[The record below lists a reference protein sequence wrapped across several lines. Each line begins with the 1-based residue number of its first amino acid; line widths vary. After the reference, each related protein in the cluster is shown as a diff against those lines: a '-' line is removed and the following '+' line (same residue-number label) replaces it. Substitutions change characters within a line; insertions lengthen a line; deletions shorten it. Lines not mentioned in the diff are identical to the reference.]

1 MSCCHFL
8 LIIRNFYYYIHIK
21 MIILTS
27 KQLGKLS
34 KEELIGELLTI
45 NTINEELAN
54 IPSRFDEFLEK
65 MRKWNLNLKYKKLNQ
80 TSLKTKRN
88 ITYYKEIMACNGVQT
103 TPPPPPKKKEK
114 WPVTPLPPQTF
125 YSPLRLETS
134 KMWS

>member
-1 MSCCHFL
+1 
-8 LIIRNFYYYIHIK
+8 

-27 KQLGKLS
+27 KQLEKLS

-103 TPPPPPKKKEK
+103 PPLPPPKKKK
-114 WPVTPLPPQTF
+114 NDL
-125 YSPLRLETS
+125 
-134 KMWS
+134 